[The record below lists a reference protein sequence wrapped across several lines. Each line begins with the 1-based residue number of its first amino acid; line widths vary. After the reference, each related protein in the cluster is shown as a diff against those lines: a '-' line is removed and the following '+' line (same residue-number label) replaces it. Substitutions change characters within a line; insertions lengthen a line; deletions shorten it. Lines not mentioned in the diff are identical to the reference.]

1 VNVPYWLR
9 LSAGLYDS
17 ATGETIVLKES
28 TETQNF
34 RFSSVSDDGE
44 HIVLLEEYVKSPK
57 DWADEDKVETREIT
71 VPVPAL
77 ASALFAAPA
86 RAADDSE
93 VKGLWLEIPGLPKAS
108 STSFNVQSG
117 GEGEAYFER
126 VLDDGLFVVSIE
138 RVYAENRATGDAWGP
153 GDTAKLVVRLE
164 SLRKE
169 IEVAEDDI
177 DVTESDEDFA
187 EIFSYPVST
196 AIYATGE
203 NEDAKGNHDIF
214 IFTDDWVFRVHM
226 SIAGD
231 RLEDYDTDKLDG
243 WFENMKIVE
252 RGASSSDKSDGE
264 EGRGDIFDE
273 EDDKASSDKK

>member
-1 VNVPYWLR
+1 MMIMRKFNFAV
-9 LSAGLYDS
+9 AG
-17 ATGETIVLKES
+17 IFVL
-28 TETQNF
+28 
-34 RFSSVSDDGE
+34 
-44 HIVLLEEYVKSPK
+44 
-57 DWADEDKVETREIT
+57 
-71 VPVPAL
+71 AL

-86 RAADDSE
+86 RAADDNE
-93 VKGLWLEIPGLPKAS
+93 VKGLWLEIPGLPEAS

-153 GDTAKLVVRLE
+153 GDTAKLAVRLE

-203 NEDAKGNHDIF
+203 NEDARGNHDIF

-226 SIAGD
+226 SFSA
-231 RLEDYDTDKLDG
+231 DYDVDKLDD

-252 RGASSSDKSDGE
+252 RDLSGADETEEDGK
-264 EGRGDIFDE
+264 GDVFDE
-273 EDDKASSDKK
+273 SDEEE